1 LKSTNLFLSGILLAL
16 ATVVLSSCGQATP
29 IAVPTDT
36 PTPVVEEPTLTPSP
50 VVAASPTIAPSP
62 APTISVIPSIT
73 VTVVAKV
80 NSVELSRD
88 DFEQAMTRD
97 AKLIAQ
103 QYDIDWNDPQA
114 QGLLPELQ
122 QNVLDRLI
130 SQELLSQLAEIEG
143 LTPTDDEVQA
153 EVEAA
158 EAQILEQGPFADLDE
173 FLESS
178 GLTEA
183 DIEDLIRGSVIYEN
197 LLEAHGGPKEME
209 QVHARHI
216 LVETEEEGDV
226 VLAKLEEGEDFVDL
240 AAEYSTDTG
249 SQDDGGDL
257 GWFPRGVMIAEFEE
271 VAFDLEIGE
280 ISELVKTEFG
290 YHVIEVL
297 EREVRELEPQLLQAF
312 QQRAFDEW
320 FAEQE
325 ALADIERFVS
335 FVE

>member
-1 LKSTNLFLSGILLAL
+1 MNLFVSGILLVL
-16 ATVVLSSCGQATP
+16 VTVMLTSCGQAAPT
-29 IAVPTDT
+29 AAPTDT
-36 PTPVVEEPTLTPSP
+36 PTPVVEEPTPTSSP
-50 VVAASPTIAPSP
+50 VAAASPTAAPSL
-62 APTISVIPSIT
+62 APTVSVIPSIT

-88 DFEQAMTRD
+88 DLEQAMARD

-103 QYDIDWNDPQA
+103 QYGIDWNDPQA

-122 QNVLDRLI
+122 QSVLDRLI
-130 SQELLSQLAEIEG
+130 NQELLRQLAETEG
-143 LTPTDDEVQA
+143 LTPTEDEVQA

-158 EAQILEQGPFADLDE
+158 KAEIQEQGPFADFDE

-183 DIEDLIRGSVIYEN
+183 DIETLIRGGVMQEKM
-197 LLEAHGGPKEME
+197 LDAHGGPKEME

-226 VLAKLEEGEDFVDL
+226 VWAKLEEGEDFVDL
-240 AAEYSTDTG
+240 AAEYSVDTG
-249 SQDDGGDL
+249 SKEDGGDL
-257 GWFPRGVMIAEFEE
+257 GWFPRGVMVAEFDE
-271 VAFDLEIGE
+271 VAFGLEIGE
-280 ISELVKTEFG
+280 TSELVKTQFG

-297 EREVRELEPQLLQAF
+297 EREVRELEPQFLQAF
-312 QQRAFDEW
+312 QQRAFGEW
-320 FAEQE
+320 FAEQQE
-325 ALADIERFVS
+325 LAEIERFVS

>member
-1 LKSTNLFLSGILLAL
+1 LKSTNLFVSGILLAL
-16 ATVVLSSCGQATP
+16 ATVVLISCGQATP
-29 IAVPTDT
+29 TAVPTDT
-36 PTPVVEEPTLTPSP
+36 PTPVIEEPTPTSSP
-50 VVAASPTIAPSP
+50 VVAASPTAAPSP

-88 DFEQAMTRD
+88 DFEQALARD

-103 QYDIDWNDPQA
+103 QYGIDWNDPQA

-130 SQELLSQLAEIEG
+130 SQELLRQLAEAEG
-143 LTPTDDEVQA
+143 LTPTEDEVRA
-153 EVEAA
+153 EVEATKA
-158 EAQILEQGPFADLDE
+158 RILEQGPFADLNE

-183 DIEDLIRGSVIYEN
+183 DIETLIRDGVIYDKM
-197 LLEAHGGPKEME
+197 LDAHGGPKEME

-216 LVETEEEGDV
+216 LVETEEEGDA
-226 VLAKLEEGEDFVDL
+226 VLAGLEEGEDFADL
-240 AAEYSTDTG
+240 AAEYSIDTG
-249 SQDDGGDL
+249 SKEDGGDL
-257 GWFPRGVMIAEFEE
+257 GWFPRGVMVAEFEE
-271 VAFDLEIGE
+271 VAFGLEIGE

-297 EREVRELEPQLLQAF
+297 EKEVRELEPQLLQVF
-312 QQRAFDEW
+312 QERAFNEW
-320 FAEQE
+320 FAEQKD
-325 ALADIERFVS
+325 LAKIERFVS